1 MRPLLPERI
10 VAAGHAIWAAGA
22 LLSALELGVFTELGK
37 GPRTRLQL
45 QRRLGLSSVSAPDFL
60 DALVGLGWLDREG
73 DDDDAVYLNTRE
85 SGHFLDR
92 HQSHYLG
99 DLLQAGH
106 ESLRAN
112 SVALTAM
119 LRGRAVGAGRPD
131 RPGRPALREHLARL
145 HGDALAAAFDFSP
158 CAHLLDIQGAA
169 GRLACAI
176 ALANPHLRGTTL
188 ERAEQV
194 SRAQDHIERCALG
207 GRVAVATRPGALR
220 LPAPLPAADVIVA
233 SLVLRADAMAWLP
246 ALLRQAR
253 AALTTGGCLLVI
265 DHLLDDARRASAPA
279 MLLSLSRRMNGE
291 AHVPATRGD
300 VRDACLGAGFS
311 RTDCLGLVD
320 GASAVIARL

>member
-45 QRRLGLSSVSAPDFL
+45 QRRLGLAPASAADFL

-92 HQSHYLG
+92 RESHYLG

-106 ESLRAN
+106 ESLRTH

-119 LRGRAVGAGRPD
+119 LRGRAAGAAHADVPD
-131 RPGRPALREHLARL
+131 RAALREHLARL

-158 CAHLLDIQGAA
+158 CTHLLDVQGAA
-169 GRLACAI
+169 GRMACAI
-176 ALANPHLRGTTL
+176 ALANPHLHGTTM
-188 ERAEQV
+188 ERLEQV
-194 SRAQDHIERCALG
+194 ARAREHIERCALG
-207 GRVAVATRPGALR
+207 ARVAVATRPGAHR
-220 LPAPLPAADVIVA
+220 SFAPMPAADVIVA

-246 ALLRQAR
+246 ELLRQAR
-253 AALTTGGCLLVI
+253 AALTAGGCLLVI
-265 DHLLDDARRASAPA
+265 DHLADDARRASAPA
-279 MLLSLSRRMNGE
+279 MLLSLSRRMAGE
-291 AHVPATRGD
+291 THVPATRGD
-300 VRDACLGAGFS
+300 VRAACLGAGFS
-311 RTDCLGLVD
+311 RTDCLDLVD
-320 GASAVIARL
+320 GASAVIARP